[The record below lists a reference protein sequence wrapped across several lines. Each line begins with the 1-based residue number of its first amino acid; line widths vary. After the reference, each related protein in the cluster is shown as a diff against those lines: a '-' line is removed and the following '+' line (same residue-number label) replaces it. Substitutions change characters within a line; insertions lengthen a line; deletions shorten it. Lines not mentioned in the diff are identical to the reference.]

1 MSTAVTEKKPQA
13 LTLRQQLS
21 SPGMIE
27 QLRRVL
33 PKHVTPE
40 RMARV
45 ALTALTRTP
54 KLADCDQ
61 ASFFQCLLSLS
72 QWGLEPDG
80 RRAHLIPFENRKRG
94 VTECQLI
101 IDYKG
106 LVELAYR
113 SGFVKSIHADVIRE
127 GDLFE
132 YSLGKIL
139 KHVPHFLRVDAAK
152 PENAGKIIAVYCIAE
167 MTGETVKTEV
177 LSKEEVDQVR
187 SQSKAGNSGPWVT
200 HYNEMAKKT
209 AFRRCSKWLPLSAE
223 FRDAL
228 ERDDDKRENDVIE
241 HAPRQV
247 MNLDDLSDR
256 IAGKNQPAI
265 EHDEANQGELQ
276 DDGNQELAY
285 RPEFLEA
292 AGQGF
297 LDCENSDQVSA
308 WFEKQTGAAETDEE
322 RTQLTQMATNARAR
336 IKKAK

>member
-1 MSTAVTEKKPQA
+1 
-13 LTLRQQLS
+13 
-21 SPGMIE
+21 MIE

-54 KLADCDQ
+54 KLAECDQ

-94 VTECQLI
+94 VVECQLI

-139 KHVPHFLRVDAAK
+139 KHVPHFLRVDGAK
-152 PENAGKIIAVYCIAE
+152 PETSGKVIAVYCIAE
-167 MTGETVKTEV
+167 MVGETVKTEV
-177 LSKEEVDQVR
+177 LSKEEVDAVR
-187 SQSKAGNSGPWVT
+187 SRSKAGSSGPWVT
-200 HYNEMAKKT
+200 DYNEMAKKT

-241 HAPRQV
+241 STPRPA

-265 EHDEANQGELQ
+265 EHDEANQGELA
-276 DDGNQELAY
+276 DDVNQEIQY
-285 RPEFLEA
+285 RPEFLDA

-297 LDCENSDQVSA
+297 LDCENNEQVSA
-308 WFEKQTGAAETDEE
+308 WFDKQTAAAESDEE
-322 RTQLTQMATNARAR
+322 RTQLTTMATNARAR
-336 IKKAK
+336 IKKGGGK